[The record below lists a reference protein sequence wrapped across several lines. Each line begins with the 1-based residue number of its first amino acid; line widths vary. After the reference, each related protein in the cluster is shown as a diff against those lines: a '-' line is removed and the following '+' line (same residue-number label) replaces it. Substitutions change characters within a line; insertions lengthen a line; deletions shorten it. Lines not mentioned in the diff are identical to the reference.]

1 MPVYKIAGLNVGY
14 EPRYDLLRLRS
25 EKYLCDEKAEFKIG
39 ISDDMMEQQINYYK
53 DIMEGANL
61 EYLWVG
67 TAFNL
72 KLLEYNGMY
81 LHSSTVVVDGKAY
94 SFSAPCR
101 TGKSTHTSLW
111 LKMLGD
117 RAYIINDDKAAFRK
131 IDGKFYVFGTPFSGK
146 NDINVNTFVELGG
159 ICFVEQSET
168 NSIERLSNDEA
179 LSLLISQTV
188 RPSNP
193 DRMILLCDFLDD
205 LLKNVPIYKLKCN
218 ISLEAA
224 ELSYKTMSRRLL

>member
-1 MPVYKIAGLNVGY
+1 MKKFS
-14 EPRYDLLRLRS
+14 RL
-25 EKYLCDEKAEFKIG
+25 
-39 ISDDMMEQQINYYK
+39 ISI
-53 DIMEGANL
+53 L
-61 EYLWVG
+61 
-67 TAFNL
+67 TAVL
-72 KLLEYNGMY
+72 ILI
-81 LHSSTVVVDGKAY
+81 SSTVVVDGKAY

-131 IDGKFYVFGTPFSGK
+131 IDDKFYVFGTPFSGK
-146 NDINVNTFVELGG
+146 NDINVNTSVELGG

-168 NSIERLSNDEA
+168 NLIERLSNDEA

-205 LLKNVPIYKLKCN
+205 LLKNIPIYKLKCN

>member
-25 EKYLCDEKAEFKIG
+25 EKYRCDEEAEFKIG

-53 DIMEGANL
+53 DVMEGANL

-146 NDINVNTFVELGG
+146 NDINVNTSAELGG

-168 NSIERLSNDEA
+168 NSIERLSNDDA

>member
-1 MPVYKIAGLNVGY
+1 MN
-14 EPRYDLLRLRS
+14 
-25 EKYLCDEKAEFKIG
+25 
-39 ISDDMMEQQINYYK
+39 
-53 DIMEGANL
+53 
-61 EYLWVG
+61 
-67 TAFNL
+67 
-72 KLLEYNGMY
+72 
-81 LHSSTVVVDGKAY
+81 
-94 SFSAPCR
+94 
-101 TGKSTHTSLW
+101 TS
-111 LKMLGD
+111 
-117 RAYIINDDKAAFRK
+117 
-131 IDGKFYVFGTPFSGK
+131 
-146 NDINVNTFVELGG
+146 VELGG

-168 NSIERLSNDEA
+168 NLIERLSNDEA

>member
-131 IDGKFYVFGTPFSGK
+131 INGKFYVFGTPFSGK
-146 NDINVNTFVELGG
+146 NEINVNTSVELGG

-168 NSIERLSNDEA
+168 NSIERLSNDDA

>member
-25 EKYLCDEKAEFKIG
+25 EKYRCDEEAEFKIG

-53 DIMEGANL
+53 DVMEGANL

-146 NDINVNTFVELGG
+146 NDINVNTSAELGG
-159 ICFVEQSET
+159 ICFVEQGET
-168 NSIERLSNDEA
+168 NSIERLSNDDA

-224 ELSYKTMSRRLL
+224 ELSYITMSRRLL